1 MSTLLCGVGH
11 APGGLAT
18 SPGSV
23 VFDAIP
29 GYIPPHTS
37 TEGSTRSCRSLP
49 LYVGHMSDTEEPTTP
64 LDPMS
69 ARPLYVQLA
78 DVIAGKIASGALAPD
93 RPIPSENHLADEYG
107 VARLTA
113 RRAAQ
118 ELRERGLIVT

>member
-1 MSTLLCGVGH
+1 M
-11 APGGLAT
+11 
-18 SPGSV
+18 
-23 VFDAIP
+23 
-29 GYIPPHTS
+29 
-37 TEGSTRSCRSLP
+37 
-49 LYVGHMSDTEEPTTP
+49 TP

-78 DVIAGKIASGALAPD
+78 DVIAEKIASGDLVPD

-118 ELRERGLIVT
+118 ELRERGLIVTVRGKGSFVVEQPTVDASEESEPNT

>member
-1 MSTLLCGVGH
+1 
-11 APGGLAT
+11 
-18 SPGSV
+18 
-23 VFDAIP
+23 
-29 GYIPPHTS
+29 
-37 TEGSTRSCRSLP
+37 
-49 LYVGHMSDTEEPTTP
+49 MSDTEKRKAA

-78 DVIAGKIASGALAPD
+78 DVIAEKIASGQLAPD

-118 ELRERGLIVT
+118 ELRERGLIVTVRGKGSFVVEQPPGEGEPNN

>member
-1 MSTLLCGVGH
+1 
-11 APGGLAT
+11 
-18 SPGSV
+18 
-23 VFDAIP
+23 
-29 GYIPPHTS
+29 
-37 TEGSTRSCRSLP
+37 
-49 LYVGHMSDTEEPTTP
+49 MSDTEEPKST

-78 DVIAGKIASGALAPD
+78 DVITKKIKSGELAPD

-118 ELRERGLIVT
+118 ELRERGLIVTVRGKGSFVVDQPPTAAPENETTD

>member
-1 MSTLLCGVGH
+1 
-11 APGGLAT
+11 
-18 SPGSV
+18 
-23 VFDAIP
+23 
-29 GYIPPHTS
+29 
-37 TEGSTRSCRSLP
+37 
-49 LYVGHMSDTEEPTTP
+49 MSDTEASKPT

-78 DVIAGKIASGALAPD
+78 DVIAGKIASGELAPD

-118 ELRERGLIVT
+118 ELRERGLIVTVRGKGSFVVERPVGDAPEEAEQNG

>member
-1 MSTLLCGVGH
+1 
-11 APGGLAT
+11 
-18 SPGSV
+18 
-23 VFDAIP
+23 
-29 GYIPPHTS
+29 
-37 TEGSTRSCRSLP
+37 
-49 LYVGHMSDTEEPTTP
+49 MSDREEAESA

-78 DVIAGKIASGALAPD
+78 DVIAGKIKAGELVPD

-118 ELRERGLIVT
+118 ELRERGLIVTVRGKGSFVVEQPPVEVSEDGEPDD

>member
-1 MSTLLCGVGH
+1 
-11 APGGLAT
+11 
-18 SPGSV
+18 
-23 VFDAIP
+23 
-29 GYIPPHTS
+29 
-37 TEGSTRSCRSLP
+37 
-49 LYVGHMSDTEEPTTP
+49 MSDTEASKPT

-78 DVIAGKIASGALAPD
+78 DVIAGKIASGELAPD

-118 ELRERGLIVT
+118 ELRERGLIVTVRGKGSFVVERPVGDAPEEAEQDG

>member
-1 MSTLLCGVGH
+1 
-11 APGGLAT
+11 
-18 SPGSV
+18 
-23 VFDAIP
+23 
-29 GYIPPHTS
+29 
-37 TEGSTRSCRSLP
+37 
-49 LYVGHMSDTEEPTTP
+49 MSDNDASKTP

-78 DVIAGKIASGALAPD
+78 DVIAGKIASGELVPD

-118 ELRERGLIVT
+118 ELRERGLIVTVRGKGSFVTERPSDPTPGEAQPPA

>member
-1 MSTLLCGVGH
+1 MSN
-11 APGGLAT
+11 
-18 SPGSV
+18 
-23 VFDAIP
+23 
-29 GYIPPHTS
+29 
-37 TEGSTRSCRSLP
+37 TEGTQS
-49 LYVGHMSDTEEPTTP
+49 P

-78 DVIAGKIASGALAPD
+78 DVIAGKIESGELAPD

-118 ELRERGLIVT
+118 ELRERGLIVTVRGKGSFVAAQLPGERSETTD